1 MSPSPPSGIPTL
13 IFNQFITF
21 NSSSFVH
28 SIDSIAFSL
37 HNNANFNVNCE
48 DDSFRNQSLSND
60 SHDSSETLIY
70 CSSIED
76 NISLDSQGTVKY
88 SEIKI
93 LSLNTGGL
101 RSKVHNPE
109 FEEAIYIR
117 NYDIVCIQETR
128 FDTFD
133 LLDVLGFKCL
143 PLMTTCSTN
152 AKIRS
157 GGIAILVKEHLVDKI
172 KILKHDGD
180 NFYWFTLRDHFAYII
195 LFCVVYIAPEG
206 SNYSDIDCF
215 CSIEQLGFSKE
226 RHNSDQSRIDNY
238 GRRLLELC
246 KSCDLLIANGRL
258 GLDRFLGGKTCKCTA
273 VVDYV
278 ILSPRL
284 FPYISEFEI
293 LPFDPTTSDAHNGLH
308 FSLICNEIEFKQP
321 DSYDQPVSVTRST

>member
-1 MSPSPPSGIPTL
+1 M

-37 HNNANFNVNCE
+37 HNNANFNISCE

-76 NISLDSQGTVKY
+76 NISLDSQDTVKY

-109 FEEAIYIR
+109 FEETIY

-128 FDTFD
+128 FDAFD
-133 LLDVLGFKCL
+133 SLDVSGFKCL
-143 PLMTTCSTN
+143 PLMTRTN

-157 GGIAILVKEHLVDKI
+157 GGIAILVKEHLIDKI
-172 KILKHDGD
+172 KILKNDGD
-180 NFYWFTLRDHFAYII
+180 NFYWFTLRDHFAYNI

-206 SNYSDIDCF
+206 SNY
-215 CSIEQLGFSKE
+215 L
-226 RHNSDQSRIDNY
+226 
-238 GRRLLELC
+238 
-246 KSCDLLIANGRL
+246 
-258 GLDRFLGGKTCKCTA
+258 
-273 VVDYV
+273 
-278 ILSPRL
+278 
-284 FPYISEFEI
+284 
-293 LPFDPTTSDAHNGLH
+293 
-308 FSLICNEIEFKQP
+308 
-321 DSYDQPVSVTRST
+321 